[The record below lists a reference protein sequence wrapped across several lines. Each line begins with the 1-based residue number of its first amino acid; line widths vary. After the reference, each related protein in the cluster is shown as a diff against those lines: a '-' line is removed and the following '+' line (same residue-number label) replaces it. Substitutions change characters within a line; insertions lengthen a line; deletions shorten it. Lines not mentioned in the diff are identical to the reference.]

1 MGADSLSI
9 LDRPAL
15 SNARLV
21 LGFSGWMDGGEI
33 STGTVDYLHQKFN
46 AAKLAEIDPSRFYLY
61 SFPGSM
67 ELAALF
73 RPYAKIEEGLI
84 TRFVQAQSV
93 FHCAPAA
100 NLVLFTGKEP
110 NLAWGDYADCILT
123 LARTFDVRLACFVG
137 SVGGLVPHTR
147 DPRLFSSVSDP
158 SLLPLLDRHGL
169 APSEYE
175 GPASFAAFLTQRAK
189 EQGLPLL
196 TLVAEI
202 PAYVQGRNVRVL
214 AAVVR
219 KLATILE
226 LDVDLTDVNAESRR
240 FESKLNETLRKQPK
254 LAEQVRK
261 IERDF
266 DREVFSEIDE
276 DDLKAWL
283 DKQGI
288 RLE

>member
-1 MGADSLSI
+1 MGADSLRI

-15 SNARLV
+15 ANARLV
-21 LGFSGWMDGGEI
+21 LGFAGWMDGGEV
-33 STGTVDYLHQKFN
+33 STGTIDYLLRKLQ
-46 AAKLAEIDPSRFYLY
+46 AEKLAKIDPSPFYIY
-61 SFPGSM
+61 SFPGNM

-73 RPYAKIEEGLI
+73 RPYVKIEEGLI
-84 TRFVQAQSV
+84 TRLAQAQSV
-93 FHCAPAA
+93 FHYAPAA
-100 NLVLFTGKEP
+100 NLILFSGKEP
-110 NLAWGDYADCILT
+110 NLAWGDYADCILA
-123 LARTFDVRLACFVG
+123 LARAFDVRMACFVG

-158 SLLPLLDRHGL
+158 ALLQLLDRHGL
-169 APSEYE
+169 TPSDYE
-175 GPASFAAFLTQRAK
+175 GPASFVTYLTQRAR
-189 EQGLPLL
+189 EQGLPFL

-202 PAYVQGRNVRVL
+202 PAYVQGRNLRVL
-214 AAVVR
+214 AAAVR
-219 KLATILE
+219 KVAAILDI
-226 LDVDLTDVNAESRR
+226 DVDLADVNAESRL
-240 FESKLNETLRKQPK
+240 FENKLNETLRNQPK